1 MDALRNENKRLKE
14 RINLILDSPEG
25 KEYKRR
31 KAREYYRE
39 YREKNPTGVVTRND
53 SGDDTGNNGVT
64 VRSYEDPPKQVHP
77 DDRKDQN
84 KWMGDVMNKRAKTA
98 KARHELKSTPDFT

>member
-14 RINLILDSPEG
+14 RINLILDSQEG

-39 YREKNPTGVVTRND
+39 YREKN
-53 SGDDTGNNGVT
+53 
-64 VRSYEDPPKQVHP
+64 
-77 DDRKDQN
+77 KDKIREYQ
-84 KWMGDVMNKRAKTA
+84 REYAKI
-98 KARHELKSTPDFT
+98 

>member
-1 MDALRNENKRLKE
+1 MDVLRNENKRLKE

-39 YREKNPTGVVTRND
+39 YREKN
-53 SGDDTGNNGVT
+53 
-64 VRSYEDPPKQVHP
+64 
-77 DDRKDQN
+77 KDKIREYQ
-84 KWMGDVMNKRAKTA
+84 REYAKI
-98 KARHELKSTPDFT
+98 

>member
-39 YREKNPTGVVTRND
+39 YREKN
-53 SGDDTGNNGVT
+53 
-64 VRSYEDPPKQVHP
+64 
-77 DDRKDQN
+77 KDKIREYQ
-84 KWMGDVMNKRAKTA
+84 REYAKIQ
-98 KARHELKSTPDFT
+98 RYI

>member
-39 YREKNPTGVVTRND
+39 YREKN
-53 SGDDTGNNGVT
+53 
-64 VRSYEDPPKQVHP
+64 
-77 DDRKDQN
+77 KDKIREYQ
-84 KWMGDVMNKRAKTA
+84 REYAKI
-98 KARHELKSTPDFT
+98 

>member
-1 MDALRNENKRLKE
+1 MRYYRKKTMDVLRNENKRLKE

-39 YREKNPTGVVTRND
+39 YREKN
-53 SGDDTGNNGVT
+53 
-64 VRSYEDPPKQVHP
+64 
-77 DDRKDQN
+77 KDKIREYQ
-84 KWMGDVMNKRAKTA
+84 REYAKI
-98 KARHELKSTPDFT
+98 

>member
-1 MDALRNENKRLKE
+1 MRYYRKKTMDALRNENKRLKE

-39 YREKNPTGVVTRND
+39 YREKN
-53 SGDDTGNNGVT
+53 
-64 VRSYEDPPKQVHP
+64 
-77 DDRKDQN
+77 KDKIREYQ
-84 KWMGDVMNKRAKTA
+84 REYAKI
-98 KARHELKSTPDFT
+98 

>member
-14 RINLILDSPEG
+14 RTNLILDSPEG

-39 YREKNPTGVVTRND
+39 YREKN
-53 SGDDTGNNGVT
+53 
-64 VRSYEDPPKQVHP
+64 
-77 DDRKDQN
+77 KDKIREYQ
-84 KWMGDVMNKRAKTA
+84 REYAKI
-98 KARHELKSTPDFT
+98 

>member
-31 KAREYYRE
+31 RAREYYRE
-39 YREKNPTGVVTRND
+39 YREKN
-53 SGDDTGNNGVT
+53 
-64 VRSYEDPPKQVHP
+64 
-77 DDRKDQN
+77 KDKIREYQ
-84 KWMGDVMNKRAKTA
+84 REYAKI
-98 KARHELKSTPDFT
+98 

>member
-1 MDALRNENKRLKE
+1 MKRSRESLYQMRYYRKKTMDALRNENKRLKE

-39 YREKNPTGVVTRND
+39 YREKN
-53 SGDDTGNNGVT
+53 
-64 VRSYEDPPKQVHP
+64 
-77 DDRKDQN
+77 KDKIREYQ
-84 KWMGDVMNKRAKTA
+84 REYAKI
-98 KARHELKSTPDFT
+98 